1 MANSLP
7 TVWVDRIFSH
17 LSAMYGSKFAQM
29 WQGTNLPDVKAMW
42 AEKLGGFGDKPEAIK
57 QALSSFDEE
66 PWPPTLPD
74 FIQAC
79 RIAAKRIQP
88 ELAALPAPMTADH
101 AAKLIAEIHA
111 KAPVRKTETYDTKGW
126 AKKIRSGYLAG
137 NHMLPIQI
145 AMASEA
151 LGESWSDGKC
161 LPRKEVA

>member
-1 MANSLP
+1 M
-7 TVWVDRIFSH
+7 H
-17 LSAMYGSKFAQM
+17 LSAMYGSKFAAM

-57 QALSSFDEE
+57 QALASFDEE

-88 ELAALPAPMTADH
+88 ELAALPAPMSQEH
-101 AAKLIAEIHA
+101 SAKLIAEIHA
-111 KAPVRKTETYDTKGW
+111 RAPIRPTEKHDTKGW
-126 AKKIRSGYLAG
+126 AKKHRATYLAG
-137 NHMLPIQI
+137 GRLYPMQI

-151 LGESWSDGKC
+151 LGEKWDNGKI
-161 LPRKEVA
+161 LAREAA